1 MTAIPVSTY
10 ISAALTE
17 FNVLMPSRSPNARD
31 GDWCLFILNELRDA
45 WNAKR
50 ETVWAQ
56 VFSSFT
62 LVPGTQPH
70 TIGPSGATFTLAV
83 RPVSLD
89 GASLLINNV
98 TPAIKNPI
106 NIRDYQ
112 WWLANSTANQT
123 YANTITSSIVTDIY
137 YEPAWPNGNLYMY
150 PAPTTAYG
158 IILVSRTLYGAVADT
173 DTIDLPPG
181 GQRAFRLSLVEALC
195 SSFGRAVPA
204 QIEKDA
210 RMARAQFFG
219 NNLIVPTLVTRDG
232 GMPGGQQHRP
242 DFWWVT
248 GAIK

>member
-1 MTAIPVSTY
+1 MASIAVSDY
-10 ISAALTE
+10 IAGALDE
-17 FNVLMPSRSPNARD
+17 INVLLPGRSPTARD
-31 GDWCLFILNELRDA
+31 GTWALFVLNELRDF

-50 ETVWAQ
+50 ETVWAEI
-56 VFSSFT
+56 FSTFT
-62 LVPGTQPH
+62 LVPGLQPH

-83 RPVSLD
+83 RPVTLD
-89 GASLLINNV
+89 GASLLITNV

-106 NIRDYQ
+106 NLRDYQ

-137 YEPAWPNGNLYMY
+137 YEPDWPNGKLFMF

-158 IILVSRTLYGAVADT
+158 LVLVTRTLLGQVVAT

-181 GQRAFRLSLVEALC
+181 GQRAFRLTLVEALV
-195 SSFGRAVPA
+195 SSFGRAVPP
-204 QIEKDA
+204 QVEKLA
-210 RMARAQFFG
+210 REARAQFFG
-219 NNLIVPTLVTRDG
+219 NNIIVPTLVTRDG

-242 DFWWVT
+242 DFFWPT